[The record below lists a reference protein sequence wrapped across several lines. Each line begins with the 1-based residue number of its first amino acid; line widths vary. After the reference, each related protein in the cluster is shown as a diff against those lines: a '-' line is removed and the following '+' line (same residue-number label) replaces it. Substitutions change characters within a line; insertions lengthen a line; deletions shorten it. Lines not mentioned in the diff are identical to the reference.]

1 MDHHTLLVI
10 SDPADPLLGMLE
22 GLPPETT
29 IAAGKTAEAFRTAAP
44 DADAILNWSFSNR
57 VLREIFPLCPRL
69 RWVQTRSA
77 GLDNMLFP
85 ELIESPV
92 EVTNGSGV
100 YSQSLGEFALAAILY
115 FAKDL
120 RRMIRN
126 QEAGAWDAFDVEE
139 ISRQTVGI
147 VGYGD
152 IGRAV
157 ASRAR
162 VMGMR
167 VLAVKRHAP
176 PSGGGDALVDRIF
189 GPEGCVEML
198 AQSDYVVAAAP
209 LTRETRGMIGQRE
222 FAAMKPGAA
231 IINIGRGPVID
242 EAAMIR
248 ALAERR
254 IKGAAL
260 DVFEH
265 EPLPAG
271 HPFFK
276 LENVLLSPH
285 CADHTPGWDQ
295 DAMRFFLAQFE
306 RFRKGEPL
314 RNVVDKT
321 LGY

>member
-1 MDHHTLLVI
+1 MDNHTLLVI
-10 SDPADPLLGMLE
+10 SDPTDPLLGMLE
-22 GLPPETT
+22 ALPPETT
-29 IAAGKTAEAFRTAAP
+29 IAAGETAEAFAATAP
-44 DADAILNWSFSNR
+44 DADAILNWALSNR
-57 VLREIFPLCPRL
+57 VLREILPLCPRL
-69 RWVQTRSA
+69 RWVHTRAA
-77 GLDNMLFP
+77 GIDSLLFP

-92 EVTNGSGV
+92 ELTNGSGV
-100 YSQSLGEFALAAILY
+100 FSQSLGEFALAAILY

-126 QEAGAWDAFDVEE
+126 QEAGAWEMFDVEE
-139 ISRQTVGI
+139 ISRKTVGI

-157 ASRAR
+157 ASRVRA
-162 VMGMR
+162 MGMR
-167 VLAVKRHAP
+167 VLAVKRHVP
-176 PSGGGDALVDRIF
+176 PSGAGDALADRIF
-189 GPEGCVEML
+189 GPEGCLEML
-198 AQSDYVVAAAP
+198 AQSDYVVVAAP
-209 LTRETRGMIGQRE
+209 LTRETRGMIGERE
-222 FAAMKPGAA
+222 FAAMKTGAA
-231 IINIGRGPVID
+231 IINVSRGPVID

-248 ALAERR
+248 ALIEKR

-260 DVFEH
+260 DVFDQ

-276 LENVLLSPH
+276 LENVLVSPH
-285 CADHTPGWDQ
+285 CADRIPGWER

-314 RNVVDKT
+314 LNVVDKR